1 MALVNVISIGIKDF
15 VGNRKTV
22 ALFTPAT
29 LTLANLQTLTDNLLP
44 DLDAVIDGQ
53 IVDVSVQLA
62 LTVVAGLKS
71 APVAGNTVRE
81 GANLTYDAANTDYAY
96 SVYIP
101 SWENA
106 GFAGDAVLVT
116 TPYDALEGDFTTLS
130 VSDRDGNALTSFSTG
145 KRTFRK

>member
-1 MALVNVISIGIKDF
+1 MALVNVISIGVKDY
-15 VGNRKTV
+15 VGGRKTV

-29 LTLANLQTLTDNLLP
+29 LTLANLQTLVDNLLP

-53 IVDVSVQLA
+53 ITDVSVQLA
-62 LTVVAGLKS
+62 LTLIAGLKG

-81 GANLTYDAANTDYAY
+81 GANLTYDADNTDYAY

-106 GFAGDAVLVT
+106 GFAGDTVLT
-116 TPYDALEGDFTTLS
+116 TAPYGDLEDDFTTLS
-130 VSDRDGNALTSFSTG
+130 VSDRDGNALLSFSTG